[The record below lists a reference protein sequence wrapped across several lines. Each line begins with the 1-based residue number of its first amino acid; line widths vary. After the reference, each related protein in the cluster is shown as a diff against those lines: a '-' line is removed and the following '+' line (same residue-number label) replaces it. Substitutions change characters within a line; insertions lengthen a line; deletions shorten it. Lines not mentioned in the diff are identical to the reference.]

1 MQENNFNSEEKLIGR
16 VTHFFPHTMAAIV
29 KLEDDVNL
37 GDRVK
42 FQKGENQFEQEIKSM
57 QVDHQ
62 PIQFGKKGDEVAI
75 QTEQKVKEGYLVFK
89 IE

>member
-1 MQENNFNSEEKLIGR
+1 MEEDVSNSEERLLGR
-16 VTHFFPHTMAAIV
+16 VTHFFPHVMAAIV
-29 KLEDDVNL
+29 KLEDDVKI

-42 FQKGENQFEQEIKSM
+42 FQKGENEFEQEVKSM

-62 PIQFGKKGDEVAI
+62 SIQAGKRGEEVAI